1 MFAEVFIGIRLK
13 SSWYS
18 LLVLFFDTGLAF
30 VASDF
35 LVLEKPFSNLGMS
48 LVLVDR
54 K

>member
-18 LLVLFFDTGLAF
+18 LLVLFSDTGLAF

-35 LVLEKPFSNLGMS
+35 LVLEKLFSS
-48 LVLVDR
+48 
-54 K
+54 